1 MKLEKQKE
9 KRRETMRGEEREKVS
24 EERGWIQLLLQV

>member
-9 KRRETMRGEEREKVS
+9 KRRETTRGEEREKVS